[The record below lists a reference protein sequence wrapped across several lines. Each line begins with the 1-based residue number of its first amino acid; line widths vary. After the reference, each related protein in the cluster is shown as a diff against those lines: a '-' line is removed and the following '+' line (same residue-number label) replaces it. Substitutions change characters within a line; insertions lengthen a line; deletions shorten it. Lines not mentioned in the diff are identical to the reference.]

1 MTFDLLIET
10 NMEKWRDVKGWYG
23 ADRELEIEALKY
35 HMSSTDFTLKKKK
48 ILELPSSFR

>member
-23 ADRELEIEALKY
+23 ADRELEIEAFKY
-35 HMSSTDFTLKKKK
+35 HMRFYRFYFEKEENTGT
-48 ILELPSSFR
+48 SFQF